1 MAFLDNSGDIILDAV
16 LTDLGRKRLA
26 AGRFNINKFA
36 LGDEEINYELWN
48 SSDARGTAFYDLQ
61 ILQTPILEAFTSDQS
76 IMKSRLMTF
85 SRSDL
90 LYMPVLKVN
99 NSDDGDATSWKPYNA
114 SNQFYIVA
122 DDTTFK
128 LNGAGGAAA
137 LKQGIIKGY
146 THETDKESTK
156 YIAVDQGLDSE
167 ESGMNVTTPMDVE
180 LLETSFCVKVDNRL
194 LTISLVEGDEANTIS
209 PSVYQYLDDDYIA
222 QYYFT
227 RGNAGGAIRGPRGEN
242 FRARNLI
249 SDNASSEDIT
259 DIKNQEVYAGPLGR
273 TLQIRPKVRNE
284 VTFSDSLFSELG
296 ATGAA
301 ALTSFR
307 GNGKDLAAGYK
318 FIDTTI
324 TVEGMTTGYSIDIP
338 IKIIKGTF

>member
-85 SRSDL
+85 SRNDL
-90 LYMPVLKVN
+90 LYMPILKVN
-99 NSDDGDATSWKPYNA
+99 NTEDADAEHWKPYNS
-114 SNQFYIVA
+114 SNQFYVVA

-128 LNGAGGAAA
+128 LNGNGGAAA
-137 LKQGIIKGY
+137 LKQGVIRGY
-146 THETDKESTK
+146 TSEVDKEKTK
-156 YIAVDQGLDSE
+156 YIAIDQGLDSE

-194 LTISLVEGDEANTIS
+194 LTISLVEGDAANSIS
-209 PSVYQYLDDDYIA
+209 PTVYQYLDDDYVA

-227 RGNAGGAIRGPRGEN
+227 
-242 FRARNLI
+242 
-249 SDNASSEDIT
+249 
-259 DIKNQEVYAGPLGR
+259 NQ
-273 TLQIRPKVRNE
+273 
-284 VTFSDSLFSELG
+284 
-296 ATGAA
+296 
-301 ALTSFR
+301 
-307 GNGKDLAAGYK
+307 
-318 FIDTTI
+318 
-324 TVEGMTTGYSIDIP
+324 
-338 IKIIKGTF
+338 